1 MRPFSLILVLNDS
14 FTFMNAEMSNKQFMK
29 CTDLKE
35 TDAYASERS
44 EIKQVISSD
53 SYTTYSFLSLENEV
67 PISHDLGWG
76 GFGLYNGALS
86 TA

>member
-1 MRPFSLILVLNDS
+1 MRPFSIILVLNDS

-44 EIKQVISSD
+44 EIEQVISSD

-67 PISHDLGWG
+67 PISHDLGLG
-76 GFGLYNGALS
+76 GFWFI
-86 TA
+86 